1 MINVKKSNLIVFK
14 VGNSQSAGETINI
27 YIENQ
32 ILEPKDTAKYLGVY
46 IDKCL
51 SWDRHIEHINSKL
64 NGGIQQNSLRT
75 IYSSFLKPY
84 IEYGTLAW
92 GGAPNKYLDKIDKCI
107 KRSMC
112 TMLFKNRFDNV
123 KQFYKHLNILPLTK
137 NIKLLQGKFIW
148 KLLAKKHP
156 DSITEQFPLHFNEAI
171 NNTNGEKI
179 IIPYYR
185 TSIGKK
191 ITIMSRIQN
200 LESRNSC

>member
-1 MINVKKSNLIVFK
+1 MTNVKKSNLIVFK

-46 IDKCL
+46 IDKRL

-64 NGGIQQNSLRT
+64 NRGIGILRKLRSYLQQDSLRT
-75 IYSSFLKPY
+75 IYNSFLKPY

-123 KQFYKHLNILPLTK
+123 KPFYKHLNILPLTK
-137 NIKLLQGKFIW
+137 NIKLLQGKFMW

-156 DSITEQFPLHFNEAI
+156 DSITEQFPLHFKEAI
-171 NNTNGEKI
+171 NNTNEEKLI
-179 IIPYYR
+179 TPY
-185 TSIGKK
+185 
-191 ITIMSRIQN
+191 
-200 LESRNSC
+200 